1 MKKIEG
7 TTSSGFHY
15 ELTEE
20 SLDNY
25 ELLEILSEIDNG
37 NQSLLPVMI
46 EMFLGKKQKEALKEH
61 IRSKSDNGKV
71 SSTKIFEEISEIFE
85 HTKEVKN

>member
-25 ELLEILSEIDNG
+25 ELLEILSEIDSG

-46 EMFLGKKQKEALKEH
+46 EMFLGREQKEALKEH
-61 IRSKSDNGKV
+61 VRSRSDNGKV

-85 HTKEVKN
+85 QTKEVKN

>member
-1 MKKIEG
+1 MKIIEG

-15 ELTEE
+15 ELSED

-37 NQSLLPVMI
+37 DQSKLPIMI
-46 EMFLGKKQKEALKEH
+46 EMFLGKEQKEILKEH

-71 SSTKIFEEISEIFE
+71 SATRIFEEISEIFE
-85 HTKEVKN
+85 QTKEVKN